1 MKAWLNSLEQG
12 ERRMV
17 IAGAALL
24 LVMLI
29 YVMAWEPLVNKV
41 DALRTSTAEQQSLL
55 NWMKQAAQEVKQ
67 LRGSSSQPSK
77 PVSGQSLLSV
87 VDSTAKAARLGKSLK
102 RVQPD
107 GEQKV
112 RVWLEEANFDDV
124 VRWLTTL
131 ETRQGVRVVSSVFQ
145 AKEVAGRV
153 DVRLVFEAS
162 NV

>member
-17 IAGAALL
+17 IVGAALL

-67 LRGSSSQPSK
+67 LRGSSGQPSK
-77 PVSGQSLLSV
+77 PASGKSLLSL

-131 ETRQGVRVVSSVFQ
+131 ETRQGVRIVSTVFQ
-145 AKEVAGRV
+145 AKEAAGQV
-153 DVRLVFEAS
+153 DVRLVFEAT